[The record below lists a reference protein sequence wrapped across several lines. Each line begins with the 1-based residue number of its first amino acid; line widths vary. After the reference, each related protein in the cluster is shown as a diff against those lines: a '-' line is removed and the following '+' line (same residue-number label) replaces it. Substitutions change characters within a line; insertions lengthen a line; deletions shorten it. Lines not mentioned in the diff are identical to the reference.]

1 MNLWKKL
8 RKFLA
13 GFLDAIF
20 SITYI
25 LMIILAILDIFGIL
39 TVIATDMWSKVLVMI
54 FGTVGIVIISDKHKL
69 EKEIKP
75 QIDEIMEHQN
85 NEISSVESIEQIVG
99 NIFDRAN
106 SNINIKYFPDKT
118 QFYLFLSELLL
129 KLPNGARI
137 DVTSFEKNYN
147 VPYAVGE
154 DGYIETF
161 MKSWNQMVK
170 GGSLQV
176 RQLVHVTTPQ
186 DYKELKERVETFREN
201 YNFAISAIVG
211 LPIAPFL
218 DFMVINQEYVVMGF
232 SNDSS
237 SPNNLSFGFVVQS
250 KELALNFQNYF
261 NVYWAGQFS
270 VIVKDKD
277 EIKKKNLDR
286 MGEYVFDIEH
296 DDNLIRYHE
305 MMLALYRINE
315 HNKKIM
321 PMLDNLNRF
330 YDNMC
335 FELIQDQVEKK
346 LAECSDLIYK
356 KMHNYLNFQ
365 RIEAAAIIAKM
376 MFNAKKEILAVSLDI
391 DGSEFWQA
399 DEGEKIFNANVD
411 AISKRGVTV
420 QRIFVCPLEKKVELE
435 SIMKEQIDAGIEVY
449 YTEYR
454 KGMGGTFEDFLIV
467 DKKSL
472 LVFESKG
479 VKVSFQK
486 SHINKYIERFN
497 RIKNLGEKY

>member
-25 LMIILAILDIFGIL
+25 LMIILAILDILGIL

-170 GGSLQV
+170 GG
-176 RQLVHVTTPQ
+176 
-186 DYKELKERVETFREN
+186 
-201 YNFAISAIVG
+201 
-211 LPIAPFL
+211 
-218 DFMVINQEYVVMGF
+218 
-232 SNDSS
+232 
-237 SPNNLSFGFVVQS
+237 
-250 KELALNFQNYF
+250 
-261 NVYWAGQFS
+261 VY
-270 VIVKDKD
+270 
-277 EIKKKNLDR
+277 R
-286 MGEYVFDIEH
+286 
-296 DDNLIRYHE
+296 
-305 MMLALYRINE
+305 
-315 HNKKIM
+315 
-321 PMLDNLNRF
+321 LDNLF
-330 YDNMC
+330 M
-335 FELIQDQVEKK
+335 
-346 LAECSDLIYK
+346 
-356 KMHNYLNFQ
+356 
-365 RIEAAAIIAKM
+365 
-376 MFNAKKEILAVSLDI
+376 
-391 DGSEFWQA
+391 
-399 DEGEKIFNANVD
+399 
-411 AISKRGVTV
+411 
-420 QRIFVCPLEKKVELE
+420 
-435 SIMKEQIDAGIEVY
+435 
-449 YTEYR
+449 
-454 KGMGGTFEDFLIV
+454 
-467 DKKSL
+467 
-472 LVFESKG
+472 
-479 VKVSFQK
+479 
-486 SHINKYIERFN
+486 
-497 RIKNLGEKY
+497 